1 MKREVLQLSD
11 RSYDLLVIGGGIYGA
26 CIAWEAT
33 LRGLSVAL
41 VDRGDFG
48 GATSANSLK
57 IIHGGLRYLQNA
69 DLMRM
74 RQSIQERTTLMRIAP
89 HLVHPLPVI
98 IPTYGWGLKS
108 RSVLNIALWL
118 NDLISYDRNQLADLQ
133 KHIPRGKTISK
144 KACQQ
149 LLPEL
154 ASQKLTGAAIFHDAQ
169 VYNSERL
176 TLAFVRSAIEQGAA
190 AANYVEVKHLLRSGD
205 RVIGAKVEDLLTQE
219 QFDIQSKTVV
229 NATGGWVNQIL
240 AMGET
245 RTPEIPLAKAM
256 NLVLRRSLFADY
268 AVGIDSRHQASNDQ
282 LGLDKD
288 GRLLFVAPWRGRSI
302 VGTYYSVCDR
312 HPSSWQV
319 RDLEVERFLCQIN
332 QAYPLAQLT
341 REDIA
346 WIHQG
351 VLPRTG
357 IDSSGEP
364 ILAKH
369 YQISASSASGLT
381 GLISVFGVKYT
392 TARNVAQKT
401 VDIVFK
407 SWGKTPPISISATT
421 PLYGGQIEDFPDFLE
436 RSIANTPVGLTAEV
450 MPHLVYNYGSAY
462 PEVLQYLDNSQELN
476 EKALI
481 QAEVIY
487 GIREEMAQTLKD
499 IIFRRTE
506 LGSAGNPGQEIL
518 NFCGRVMG
526 SELSWSSNQIETA
539 VREVKDLFPDANP
552 GLSTIGVS

>member
-1 MKREVLQLSD
+1 MKREVSQLSD
-11 RSYDLLVIGGGIYGA
+11 QIYDLLVIGGGIYGA

-108 RSVLNIALWL
+108 RLVLNIALWL
-118 NDLISYDRNQLADLQ
+118 NDLISYDRNQLADKQ
-133 KHIPRGKTISK
+133 KHIPRGKTIGK
-144 KACQQ
+144 QACQQ
-149 LLPEL
+149 LLPDL
-154 ASQKLTGAAIFHDAQ
+154 ASPKLTGAAIFHDAQ

-176 TLAFVRSAIEQGAA
+176 TLAFVRSAAEQGAV
-190 AANYVEVKHLLRSGD
+190 AANYVEVKNLVYSED
-205 RVIGAKVEDLLTQE
+205 RVIGARVEDRLTQK

-229 NATGGWVNQIL
+229 NATGAWVNQIM
-240 AMGET
+240 AMAET
-245 RTPEIPLAKAM
+245 RSPEIPLAKAM

-268 AVGIDSRHQASNDQ
+268 AVGIDSRYQASDDK
-282 LGLDKD
+282 LDLEKG

-312 HPSSWQV
+312 HPSTWQV
-319 RDLEVERFLCQIN
+319 RESEVDCFLNQIN
-332 QAYPLAQLT
+332 QAYPAAKLT

-357 IDSSGEP
+357 IDHSGEP

-369 YQISASSASGLT
+369 YQISASTPSGLT
-381 GLISVFGVKYT
+381 GLISVVGVKYT

-401 VDIVFK
+401 VDVVFE
-407 SWGKTPPISISATT
+407 SWGQTPPTSISETT
-421 PLYGGQIEDFPDFLE
+421 PL
-436 RSIANTPVGLTAEV
+436 
-450 MPHLVYNYGSAY
+450 
-462 PEVLQYLDNSQELN
+462 
-476 EKALI
+476 
-481 QAEVIY
+481 
-487 GIREEMAQTLKD
+487 
-499 IIFRRTE
+499 
-506 LGSAGNPGQEIL
+506 
-518 NFCGRVMG
+518 
-526 SELSWSSNQIETA
+526 
-539 VREVKDLFPDANP
+539 
-552 GLSTIGVS
+552 